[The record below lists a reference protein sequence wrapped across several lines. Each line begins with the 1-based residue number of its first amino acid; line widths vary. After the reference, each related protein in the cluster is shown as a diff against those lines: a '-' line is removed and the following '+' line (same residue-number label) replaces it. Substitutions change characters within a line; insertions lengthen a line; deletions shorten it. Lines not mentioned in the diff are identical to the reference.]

1 MQEKGCR
8 EIDFMLQFIQV
19 KTHMSTEEVMIMTPQ
34 EKRKELLSATL
45 VKNLEKRH
53 FEAYYCPTAAEA
65 IEKALSLIPEG
76 SSVTWGGSMTIRDMG
91 LTKAVKEGN
100 YNVIDRDTAAYP
112 AEMREMM
119 RQGLLTDFYLTSTN
133 ALSEDGVLV
142 NIDGT
147 GNRVASIC
155 FGPNNVIVLAGLN
168 KVAQDV
174 DAAIKRVRGY
184 AAPVNSMRF
193 MGKTPCAM
201 DGTCHNCISP
211 ECICNQVLVTR
222 VCRPAGRIKVILI
235 GEELGF

>member
-1 MQEKGCR
+1 
-8 EIDFMLQFIQV
+8 
-19 KTHMSTEEVMIMTPQ
+19 MTPM
-34 EKRKELLSATL
+34 EKRKELLGATL
-45 VKNLEKRH
+45 VKNLERRH

-65 IEKALSLIPEG
+65 IKKALSLMPEG
-76 SSVTWGGSMTIRDMG
+76 SSVSWGGSMTIRDMG

-100 YNVIDRDTAAYP
+100 YSVIDRDTAANP
-112 AEMREMM
+112 AEMREMH

-147 GNRVASIC
+147 GNRVAAIS
-155 FGPNNVIVLAGLN
+155 FGPSNVIVLAGLN

-174 DAAIKRVRGY
+174 DAAIKRVRSY
-184 AAPVNSMRF
+184 VAPVNSMRF
-193 MGKTPCAM
+193 MGKTPCAI
-201 DGTCHNCISP
+201 DGTCHNCVSE
-211 ECICNQVLVTR
+211 ECNCNQVLVTR

>member
-1 MQEKGCR
+1 
-8 EIDFMLQFIQV
+8 
-19 KTHMSTEEVMIMTPQ
+19 MTPQ

-65 IEKALSLIPEG
+65 VEKALSLMPEG

-100 YNVIDRDTAAYP
+100 YNVIDRDTAANP

-133 ALSEDGVLV
+133 ALTEDGVLV

-155 FGPNNVIVLAGLN
+155 FGPNNVIVLTSLS

-184 AAPVNSMRF
+184 VAPVNSMRF
-193 MGKTPCAM
+193 MGKTPCAV
-201 DGTCHNCISP
+201 DGICHNCTSP

>member
-1 MQEKGCR
+1 
-8 EIDFMLQFIQV
+8 
-19 KTHMSTEEVMIMTPQ
+19 MTPM
-34 EKRKELLSATL
+34 EKRKELLGATL
-45 VKNLEKRH
+45 VKNLERRH

-65 IEKALSLIPEG
+65 IKKALSLMPEG
-76 SSVTWGGSMTIRDMG
+76 SSVSWGGSMTIRDMG

-100 YNVIDRDTAAYP
+100 YNVIDRDTAANP
-112 AEMREMM
+112 AEMREMH

-147 GNRVASIC
+147 GNRVAAIS

-174 DAAIKRVRGY
+174 DAAIKRVRSY
-184 AAPVNSMRF
+184 VAPVNSMRF
-193 MGKTPCAM
+193 MGKTPCAI
-201 DGTCHNCISP
+201 DGTCHNCVSE

>member
-1 MQEKGCR
+1 
-8 EIDFMLQFIQV
+8 
-19 KTHMSTEEVMIMTPQ
+19 MTPM
-34 EKRKELLSATL
+34 EKRKELLGATL
-45 VKNLEKRH
+45 VKNLERRH

-65 IEKALSLIPEG
+65 MEKALSLMPEG
-76 SSVTWGGSMTIRDMG
+76 SSVSWGGSMTIRDMG

-100 YNVIDRDTAAYP
+100 YNVIDRDTATNP
-112 AEMREMM
+112 AEMREMH

-147 GNRVASIC
+147 GNRVAAIS

-174 DAAIKRVRGY
+174 DAAIKRVRSY
-184 AAPVNSMRF
+184 VAPVNSMRF
-193 MGKTPCAM
+193 MGKTPCAI
-201 DGTCHNCISP
+201 DGTCHNCVSE

>member
-1 MQEKGCR
+1 
-8 EIDFMLQFIQV
+8 
-19 KTHMSTEEVMIMTPQ
+19 MTPQ

-65 IEKALSLIPEG
+65 IEKALSLMPEG

-91 LTKAVKEGN
+91 LTTAVKEGN
-100 YNVIDRDTAAYP
+100 YNVIDRDTAANP

-133 ALSEDGVLV
+133 AMTEDGVLV

-155 FGPNNVIVLAGLN
+155 FGPNNVIVLTSLS
-168 KVAQDV
+168 KVCQVV
-174 DAAIKRVRGY
+174 DAAIK
-184 AAPVNSMRF
+184 
-193 MGKTPCAM
+193 
-201 DGTCHNCISP
+201 
-211 ECICNQVLVTR
+211 
-222 VCRPAGRIKVILI
+222 
-235 GEELGF
+235 

>member
-1 MQEKGCR
+1 
-8 EIDFMLQFIQV
+8 
-19 KTHMSTEEVMIMTPQ
+19 MTPM
-34 EKRKELLSATL
+34 EKRKELLGATL
-45 VKNLEKRH
+45 VKNLERRH
-53 FEAYYCPTAAEA
+53 FEAYYCPTTAEA
-65 IEKALSLIPEG
+65 IKKALSLMPEG
-76 SSVTWGGSMTIRDMG
+76 SSVSWGGSMTIRDMG

-100 YNVIDRDTAAYP
+100 YSVIDRDTAANP
-112 AEMREMM
+112 AEMREMH

-147 GNRVASIC
+147 GNRVAAIS
-155 FGPNNVIVLAGLN
+155 FGPSNVIVLAGLN

-174 DAAIKRVRGY
+174 DAAIKRVRSY
-184 AAPVNSMRF
+184 VAPVNSMRF
-193 MGKTPCAM
+193 MGKTPCAI
-201 DGTCHNCISP
+201 DGTCHNCVSE

>member
-1 MQEKGCR
+1 MK
-8 EIDFMLQFIQV
+8 
-19 KTHMSTEEVMIMTPQ
+19 PQ
-34 EKRKELLSATL
+34 EKRKELLGATL

-53 FEAYYCPTAAEA
+53 FEAYYCPTSAEA

-76 SSVTWGGSMTIRDMG
+76 SSITWGGSMTIRDMG
-91 LTKAVKEGN
+91 LTNAVKEGN
-100 YNVIDRDTAAYP
+100 YEVIDRDTAKDP

-119 RQGLLTDFYLTSTN
+119 RKGLLSDFYLTSTN
-133 ALSEDGVLV
+133 AISEDGVLV

-147 GNRVASIC
+147 GNRLASIC
-155 FGPNNVIVLAGLN
+155 FGPNNVIVLCGLN

-193 MGKTPCAM
+193 MGKTPCAV
-201 DGTCHNCISP
+201 DGVCHNCTSA
-211 ECICNQVLVTR
+211 ECICNQVLITR

>member
-1 MQEKGCR
+1 
-8 EIDFMLQFIQV
+8 
-19 KTHMSTEEVMIMTPQ
+19 MTPM
-34 EKRKELLSATL
+34 EKRKELLGATL
-45 VKNLEKRH
+45 VKNLERRH

-65 IEKALSLIPEG
+65 IKKALSLMPEG
-76 SSVTWGGSMTIRDMG
+76 SSVSWGGSMTIRDMG

-100 YNVIDRDTAAYP
+100 YSVIDRDTAANP
-112 AEMREMM
+112 AEMREMH

-147 GNRVASIC
+147 GNRVAAIS
-155 FGPNNVIVLAGLN
+155 FGPSNVIVLAGLN
-168 KVAQDV
+168 KVVQDV
-174 DAAIKRVRGY
+174 DAAIKRVRSY
-184 AAPVNSMRF
+184 VAPVNSMRF
-193 MGKTPCAM
+193 MGKTPCAI
-201 DGTCHNCISP
+201 DGTCHNCVSE

>member
-1 MQEKGCR
+1 
-8 EIDFMLQFIQV
+8 
-19 KTHMSTEEVMIMTPQ
+19 MTPQ

-45 VKNLEKRH
+45 LQNLKKRH
-53 FEAYYCPTAAEA
+53 FEAYYCPTAADA
-65 IEKALSLIPEG
+65 IDQALALMPEG

-91 LTKAVKEGN
+91 LTKAVKESN
-100 YNVIDRDTAAYP
+100 YNVIDRDTAKDP

-119 RQGLLTDFYLTSTN
+119 RKGLLTDFYLTSTN

-142 NIDGT
+142 NIDGN

-155 FGPNNVIVLAGLN
+155 YGPNNVIVLCGLN

-193 MGKTPCAM
+193 MGKTPCAI
-201 DGTCHNCISP
+201 DGVCHNCTSP
-211 ECICNQVLVTR
+211 ECICNQILITR

-235 GEELGF
+235 GEELGY

>member
-1 MQEKGCR
+1 
-8 EIDFMLQFIQV
+8 
-19 KTHMSTEEVMIMTPQ
+19 MTPQ

-45 VKNLEKRH
+45 LQNLKKRH
-53 FEAYYCPTAAEA
+53 FEAYYCPTAASA
-65 IEKALSLIPEG
+65 IDQALALMPEG
-76 SSVTWGGSMTIRDMG
+76 GSVTWGGSMTIRDMG

-100 YNVIDRDTAAYP
+100 YNVIDRDTAKDP

-119 RQGLLTDFYLTSTN
+119 RKGLLTDFYLTSTN

-142 NIDGT
+142 NIDGN

-155 FGPNNVIVLAGLN
+155 YGPNNVIVLCGLN

-193 MGKTPCAM
+193 MGKTPCAI
-201 DGTCHNCISP
+201 DGVCHNCTSP
-211 ECICNQVLVTR
+211 ECICNQILITR

-235 GEELGF
+235 GEELGY

>member
-1 MQEKGCR
+1 
-8 EIDFMLQFIQV
+8 
-19 KTHMSTEEVMIMTPQ
+19 MTPM
-34 EKRKELLSATL
+34 EKRKELLGATL
-45 VKNLEKRH
+45 VKNLERRH

-65 IEKALSLIPEG
+65 IKKTLSLMPEG
-76 SSVTWGGSMTIRDMG
+76 SSVSWGGSMTIRDMG

-100 YNVIDRDTAAYP
+100 YNVFDRDTATNP
-112 AEMREMM
+112 AEMREMH

-147 GNRVASIC
+147 GNRVAAIS
-155 FGPNNVIVLAGLN
+155 FGPNNVIVLASLS

-174 DAAIKRVRGY
+174 DAAIKRVRSY
-184 AAPVNSMRF
+184 VAPVNSMRF
-193 MGKTPCAM
+193 MGKTPCAI
-201 DGTCHNCISP
+201 DGICHNCVSE